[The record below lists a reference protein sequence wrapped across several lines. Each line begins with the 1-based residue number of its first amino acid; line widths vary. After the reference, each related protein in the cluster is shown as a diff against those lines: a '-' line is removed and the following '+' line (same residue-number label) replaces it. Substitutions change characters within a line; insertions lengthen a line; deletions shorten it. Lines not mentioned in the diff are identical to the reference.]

1 MLMSPSCHKS
11 WSTKYHFSAD
21 AQVAIAASKVITS
34 AFIWQLTIWLSS
46 SNVNTHCACFTK
58 NGVKKNCGLPHEN
71 LKKKNWKVRVLKNGE
86 MKWKTRDFGV
96 GENKEKQVQGEW
108 HHFSRKSSQL
118 PPSNFPK
125 KKNDRPFEGHTEL
138 HQKSPHQVLISSP
151 TDSLEVNSKP
161 FSKTW
166 AKRKKNGVPY
176 FPLNPGWLIKILI
189 MACYN
194 PCMIG

>member
-34 AFIWQLTIWLSS
+34 AFTWQLTIWLSS

-71 LKKKNWKVRVLKNGE
+71 LQKKKAWKVRVLKNGE
-86 MKWKTRDFGV
+86 MKWKIRDFEV
-96 GENKEKQVQGEW
+96 GENKEKKFKENGII
-108 HHFSRKSSQL
+108 SRGSHPSYHLPTSQK
-118 PPSNFPK
+118 K

-166 AKRKKNGVPY
+166 AKRKKTGSLT
-176 FPLNPGWLIKILI
+176 FHWILV
-189 MACYN
+189 
-194 PCMIG
+194 G